1 MEPMNLMIQI
11 SKKTERLSF
20 HKKRVNWIHAITIFW
35 VHWSVITVHHI
46 ETVSLQF
53 YNPLKHTTTFPFD
66 LFLKFVDQNTSGLLF
81 PLSLSV
87 TWPLESICYCY
98 LSVFLQY
105 YTVTTATCSTSQQ
118 VMLCK
123 TSGLTSPGPGF
134 KKNSP
139 GPWPSLPKQG
149 KTGTPSIPNCR
160 SFWQI

>member
-11 SKKTERLSF
+11 SKKTERLLF

-53 YNPLKHTTTFPFD
+53 YNPLKHTTTSPSTC
-66 LFLKFVDQNTSGLLF
+66 FLKFMDQNTSGLLP
-81 PLSLSV
+81 PLSLSLGYLASWEHLLLLPV
-87 TWPLESICYCY
+87 RFSTVLHCYYCHMLNKSTGNALQDKRPNLTWAL
-98 LSVFLQY
+98 
-105 YTVTTATCSTSQQ
+105 A
-118 VMLCK
+118 K
-123 TSGLTSPGPGF
+123 
-134 KKNSP
+134 
-139 GPWPSLPKQG
+139 LPKQG